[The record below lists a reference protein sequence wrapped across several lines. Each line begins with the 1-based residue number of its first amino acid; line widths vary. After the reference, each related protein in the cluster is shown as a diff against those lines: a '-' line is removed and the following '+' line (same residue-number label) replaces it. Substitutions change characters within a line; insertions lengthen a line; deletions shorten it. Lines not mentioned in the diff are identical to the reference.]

1 MPWSTGLKDRTE
13 RTDNDLAIEVT
24 AMAWNLRPGQTE
36 LRRRRNRRAGA
47 VPARQL
53 NHHVRAGRVRYVI
66 IGNGPKRP
74 RHMLAESDLI
84 CGEQCSNWEH

>member
-1 MPWSTGLKDRTE
+1 MTCRGDGDGME
-13 RTDNDLAIEVT
+13 FEARTDRVT
-24 AMAWNLRPGQTE
+24 PPQE
-36 LRRRRNRRAGA
+36 PPRAGA

-74 RHMLAESDLI
+74 RHMVAESDLT